1 MRGKRWM
8 GEQWEVE
15 GPTYLGGTSR
25 AVGHRLLKV
34 AVDRVLKVC
43 GTIGGGR
50 VL

>member
-34 AVDRVLKVC
+34 AVGL
-43 GTIGGGR
+43 
-50 VL
+50 